1 MDRVKPEDRAFYK
14 NFNERS
20 FNTSIP
26 VYRSRVCTMRLE
38 GLAAIR
44 RVDKNCEDIT
54 SRVDIARAAIASVTG
69 NQFVLPT
76 FPLGGIERRP
86 Q

>member
-26 VYRSRVCTMRLE
+26 IYRSRVCTDV
-38 GLAAIR
+38 AI
-44 RVDKNCEDIT
+44 KT
-54 SRVDIARAAIASVTG
+54 AKT
-69 NQFVLPT
+69 
-76 FPLGGIERRP
+76 
-86 Q
+86 

>member
-20 FNTSIP
+20 FNTWIP

-38 GLAAIR
+38 GLAVYPMCR
-44 RVDKNCEDIT
+44 
-54 SRVDIARAAIASVTG
+54 
-69 NQFVLPT
+69 
-76 FPLGGIERRP
+76 
-86 Q
+86 